1 MRSLFVP
8 QIPASF
14 ESEMAQREFVVKAT
28 LISAAYPLVGIFSLL
43 AVLGI
48 IGVETGV
55 NWFDVFIMVGIVGSG
70 LGLVRL
76 GRVTLARYLVVGA
89 LFSFSLLSTFRVGL
103 SSVSVLGYV
112 VTMLMAYMMLSRKVW
127 VVGMIIL
134 LPVIVDGLLMQG
146 WGVNSRT
153 LWAYLSLMTVIGFL
167 LSFYTRL
174 LERAG
179 QDLQEVST
187 RQAVQEAGFSIMS
200 SLDLQDTIAKI
211 LEELKNIV
219 PHDSASV
226 LLLREDDHLEIVG
239 GSGWEHPEDVIGIRF
254 PVPGSNPNSVVI
266 QKARPHLLNNAPEA
280 YPSFREAPHSHI
292 KSWLGVPLSQSG
304 KVIGMLAIDSNNPG
318 NFTEDHVHIA
328 VSFADHVAIAIENAL
343 LFDILNQAVNRR
355 SVLYRASQEVI
366 RAGADL
372 ERIYVS
378 IHDAACEL
386 MSCEAFVIT
395 LLDEE
400 EKFINGAYLID
411 RGGRSEQINI
421 PLGEGMSGKVIETG
435 LPVLVQD
442 LMGESNFQG
451 EHFGHA
457 DDVRSLVAV
466 PFSIGDKVIGM
477 LSAQSYKPAQ
487 YGPEELELLELLAAQ
502 AGVAIENARLL
513 AKMEHMANT
522 DGLTGLRNRRA
533 YDQILEDELTRARR
547 YGYPLSLVI
556 MDIDDFKQFNDR
568 YGHSKGDEHLAEIS
582 RLTRSSVRDQDVVAR
597 VGGEEF
603 GVILPHTSREGAK
616 EFAERI
622 RRSIEE
628 AFKDKFDVGKT
639 VSLGVAEYPLD
650 ASTLQDLYEAAD
662 QAMFAVKN
670 SGKNRVGVP
679 SKSDQRRL

>member
-1 MRSLFVP
+1 M
-8 QIPASF
+8 
-14 ESEMAQREFVVKAT
+14 VKAT
-28 LISAAYPLVGIFSLL
+28 LVSAAYPLGVIFTLL

-48 IGVETGV
+48 FGVDTGI
-55 NWFDVFIMVGIVGSG
+55 NWIEILIMIGIVAVG
-70 LGLVRL
+70 LLL
-76 GRVTLARYLVVGA
+76 AWFGRVTLARYLVVGA
-89 LFSFSLLSTFRVGL
+89 MFGFSLLSTFRVGL

-112 VTMLMAYMMLSRKVW
+112 VTMLMAYMMLSRKLW
-127 VVGMIIL
+127 VVATIIV
-134 LPVIVDGLLMQG
+134 LPVLVDGLLLQG
-146 WGVNSRT
+146 EGVTSHT
-153 LWAYLSLMTVIGFL
+153 LWAYFSLMTVIGL
-167 LSFYTRL
+167 LLNFYTQL
-174 LERAG
+174 LERVD

-200 SLDLQDTIAKI
+200 SLDLQDTIANI

-226 LLLREDDHLEIVG
+226 LLLRGDDSLEIVG
-239 GSGWEHPEDVIGIRF
+239 GSGWEHPEDVIGLRF
-254 PVPGSNPNSVVI
+254 PVPGNNPNSVVI
-266 QKARPHLLNNAPEA
+266 QKGSPHILENAQEA
-280 YPSFREAPHSHI
+280 YPPFREAPHSHI
-292 KSWLGVPLSQSG
+292 KSWMGVPLSQDG
-304 KVIGMLAIDSNNPG
+304 KIIGMMAIDSKYPG
-318 NFTEDHVHIA
+318 NFTKDHVHITA
-328 VSFADHVAIAIENAL
+328 SFADHVAIAIENAL

-386 MSCEAFVIT
+386 MPCEAFVIT
-395 LLDEE
+395 LLDEDE
-400 EKFINGAYLID
+400 NFINGAYLID
-411 RGGRSEQINI
+411 RGGRSEQIKI

-435 LPVLVQD
+435 LPILVQD
-442 LMGESNFQG
+442 LLGESHFQG
-451 EHFGHA
+451 EHFGHQ

-466 PFSIGDKVIGM
+466 PFSVGDKVIGM

-556 MDIDDFKQFNDR
+556 MDIDDFKKFNDR

-582 RLTRSSVRDQDVVAR
+582 RLARSSVRDQDIVAR

-628 AFKDKFDVGKT
+628 AFKDKFEVGRT

-650 ASTLQDLYEAAD
+650 ASTIQDLYDAAD
-662 QAMFAVKN
+662 QAMFAVKT

-679 SKSDQRRL
+679 SKGDQRRL